1 MTAKSDRSDRDPKDD
16 AQARQWAEAARRQG
30 EAGKLADDSDYLARK
45 LTEEKRKLK
54 LKRA

>member
-16 AQARQWAEAARRQG
+16 AQARQWAEEARRQG
-30 EAGKLADDSDYLARK
+30 EAGQLADDSDYVARK

-54 LKRA
+54 RA